1 MLSLVSRV
9 QGMGKSSLSGCHL
22 LERFDPRVN
31 GPVQRHPVFSDSV
44 KSAGFAFKRPA
55 FQVLLRVR
63 FQEIRLVRD
72 EVAKTTFVQFP
83 SALVVVL
90 LMPLKRVRVPSFV
103 WAFVAFVT
111 RQTTRAQL
119 AQEFGIEELLIS
131 GEMTALRALQIIALR
146 LNGIEIPGN
155 GKIHLL
161 GKDKV
166 LFANFA

>member
-63 FQEIRLVRD
+63 FQEFRLV
-72 EVAKTTFVQFP
+72 
-83 SALVVVL
+83 
-90 LMPLKRVRVPSFV
+90 
-103 WAFVAFVT
+103 
-111 RQTTRAQL
+111 
-119 AQEFGIEELLIS
+119 
-131 GEMTALRALQIIALR
+131 
-146 LNGIEIPGN
+146 
-155 GKIHLL
+155 
-161 GKDKV
+161 
-166 LFANFA
+166 